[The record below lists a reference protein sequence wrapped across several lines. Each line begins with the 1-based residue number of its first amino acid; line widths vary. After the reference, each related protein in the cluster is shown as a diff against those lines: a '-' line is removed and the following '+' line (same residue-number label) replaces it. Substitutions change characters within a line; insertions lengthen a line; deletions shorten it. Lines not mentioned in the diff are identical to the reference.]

1 MKSINA
7 SFSAMSRTITEMGKA
22 MRQEHKPEIQEAER
36 QRRTEPPVP
45 SVATVPSEQQLAA
58 AHVTP
63 PETSVPSVATVPS
76 VTDTQPSPHP
86 EHNPPVSPSKPPA
99 LHDQVAQRSIP
110 TETPVPSVP
119 SVPGAL
125 LSRKSAHD
133 AAKTPQNHPSLS
145 PTSKLMCVPSQ
156 HLLSQRSQLSQLSQL
171 PSPPGHGKPSLPADM
186 QQSLN
191 VGARLALALSLSRPV
206 PPPCCK
212 NRNTSRPHTPRH
224 LRTPASIRLK
234 QPSHFVAL
242 IKRIATANLP
252 R

>member
-36 QRRTEPPVP
+36 QWRTEPPVP

-125 LSRKSAHD
+125 LSH
-133 AAKTPQNHPSLS
+133 
-145 PTSKLMCVPSQ
+145 
-156 HLLSQRSQLSQLSQL
+156 L
-171 PSPPGHGKPSLPADM
+171 PSPPGHGKPSSPADI

-191 VGARLALALSLSRPV
+191 VGARLALAFS
-206 PPPCCK
+206 PPPSLPLCCK

-224 LRTPASIRLK
+224 LRTPASIHLK

>member
-22 MRQEHKPEIQEAER
+22 MRQEHKPEIQEAEH

-99 LHDQVAQRSIP
+99 LHDQVTQRSIS
-110 TETPVPSVP
+110 TETPVPSV
-119 SVPGAL
+119 L
-125 LSRKSAHD
+125 LSRESVHD
-133 AAKTPQNHPSLS
+133 PANDS

-171 PSPPGHGKPSLPADM
+171 PSPPGHGKPSSPADI

-191 VGARLALALSLSRPV
+191 VGAKLALAFS
-206 PPPCCK
+206 PPPSLPLCCK

-224 LRTPASIRLK
+224 LRTPASIHLK

>member
-7 SFSAMSRTITEMGKA
+7 SSSAMSRTITEMGKA

-36 QRRTEPPVP
+36 QRRTE
-45 SVATVPSEQQLAA
+45 
-58 AHVTP
+58 
-63 PETSVPSVATVPS
+63 TSVPSVATVPS

-86 EHNPPVSPSKPPA
+86 EHNPPVGPSKPPA

-119 SVPGAL
+119 SVTGAL
-125 LSRKSAHD
+125 LSHKSAHD

-191 VGARLALALSLSRPV
+191 VGTRLALALSPLPC
-206 PPPCCK
+206 PPCHAAK
-212 NRNTSRPHTPRH
+212 
-224 LRTPASIRLK
+224 
-234 QPSHFVAL
+234 
-242 IKRIATANLP
+242 IATL
-252 R
+252 RVHIRRGI